1 MRDTQ
6 LKDLGNIL
14 IKIVEKKPED
24 IRKNIMKLNEE
35 INKNEKKNMNLNPF
49 KDIDIN
55 KIID

>member
-1 MRDTQ
+1 M
-6 LKDLGNIL
+6 G
-14 IKIVEKKPED
+14 KKPED
-24 IRKNIMKLNEE
+24 IRKIIMKLNEE